1 MALETNEWPG
11 ITKETRENAMQ
22 RLEQQRAERERQREK
37 DLRNQQAQE

>member
-1 MALETNEWPG
+1 MALETNECPG
-11 ITKETRENAMQ
+11 ITKETREYAMQ